1 MKKIKYLLLFISI
14 FASVFQSCSNSEDT
28 IATQKSSALRI
39 FLNEIKLTNNISG
52 KSANTNSDMCFEFVF
67 PLTLSYSNG
76 NTVSVLNQEEIIN
89 ILENETSE
97 LYINA
102 IAFPFDILVS
112 GSTTPVTI
120 TTEAAFWD
128 VINNCDIETYDD
140 YAVSGPCYSFV
151 YPFSLIN
158 SNNET
163 IVINNDQD
171 IFTLFQD
178 ENENNFI
185 VDFVYPFSVNYDNT
199 IVQINN
205 QYEFSEM
212 NNNCNDSNCI
222 CPQVFDPVCVN
233 VGGVVINFPN
243 ACVAECAG
251 YTAADFVNCN

>member
-1 MKKIKYLLLFISI
+1 
-14 FASVFQSCSNSEDT
+14 
-28 IATQKSSALRI
+28 
-39 FLNEIKLTNNISG
+39 
-52 KSANTNSDMCFEFVF
+52 MCFEFVF

-76 NTVSVLNQEEIIN
+76 NTVSVLNQEELIN

-102 IAFPFDILVS
+102 IAFPFDVLVF
-112 GSTTPVTI
+112 GSTSPVTI
-120 TTEAAFWD
+120 TTEAAFWG
-128 VINNCDIETYDD
+128 VINNCDIDTFDD
-140 YAVSGPCYSFV
+140 DIVQLPCYSFV

-171 IFTLFQD
+171 IFTLIQ
-178 ENENNFI
+178 NENNFI
-185 VDFVYPFSVNYDNT
+185 VDFVYPFSVNYNNI

-233 VGGVVINFPN
+233 VSGVVINFSN

-251 YTAADFVNCN
+251 YSAADFVNCN